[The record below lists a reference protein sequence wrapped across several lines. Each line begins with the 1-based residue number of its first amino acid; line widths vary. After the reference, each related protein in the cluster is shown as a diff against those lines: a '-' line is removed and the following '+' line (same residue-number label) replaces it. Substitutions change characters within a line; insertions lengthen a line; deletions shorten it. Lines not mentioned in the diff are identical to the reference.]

1 MKALVVDDEP
11 LVRNEFVYMLA
22 RVASDCAVREAG
34 TALQALSLLQHAP
47 FDVVFLDIR
56 MPGLSGLEALSLI
69 NRIPNHPRVVFVTAH
84 EDHALRAFELAAFDY
99 LLKPVTEQRLAAT
112 FERLRTAAAAKTHA
126 PPLQGRL
133 PVEGRGRTLLV
144 PVSDIR
150 YVAARGHVVSVAL
163 YDQTFRFRG
172 TLADCEQRL
181 ESYDF
186 MRVHRAYLVNPH
198 HVVDVSTLI
207 AGAYA
212 LHVDDRVRSEIPVSR
227 NFAPAVRAAF
237 EF

>member
-1 MKALVVDDEP
+1 MRALVVDDEP

-22 RVASDCAVREAG
+22 RVVRDCAVREAG

-56 MPGLSGLEALSLI
+56 MPGLSGLEALSVI

-84 EDHALRAFELAAFDY
+84 EDHALRAFELEEFDY

-112 FERLRTAAAAKTHA
+112 CERLRIETGAKSHVPAT
-126 PPLQGRL
+126 QGRL
-133 PVEGRGRTLLV
+133 PVDGLGRTLFV

-150 YVAARGHVVSVAL
+150 YVVARGHAISVAL
-163 YDQTFRFRG
+163 YDKVFRFRG
-172 TLADCEQRL
+172 TLADCVQRL
-181 ESYDF
+181 EPYDF
-186 MRVHRAYLVNPH
+186 LRVHRAYLVNPH
-198 HVVDVSTLI
+198 HVVDVSPLA

-212 LHVDDRVRSEIPVSR
+212 LHVDDHARSEVPVSR
-227 NFAPAVRAAF
+227 NFAPAVRTAF
-237 EF
+237 DL